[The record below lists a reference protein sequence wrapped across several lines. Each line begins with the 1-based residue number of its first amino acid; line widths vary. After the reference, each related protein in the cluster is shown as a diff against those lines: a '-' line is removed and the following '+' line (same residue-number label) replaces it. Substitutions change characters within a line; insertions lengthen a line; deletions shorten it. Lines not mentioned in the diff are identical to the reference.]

1 MLGSQCIGKTSRKTL
16 RENLN
21 LEDTERE
28 AAGQGLPT
36 KKPRRN
42 YSNPEYFEW
51 LMRGEDFVASVQV
64 NLNFN
69 QEMEMFSWSRC

>member
-1 MLGSQCIGKTSRKTL
+1 MLGSQCIGKTSRNKL

-21 LEDTERE
+21 LEETVRE

-42 YSNPEYFEW
+42 YSKPEYFER
-51 LMRGEDFVASVQV
+51 LMRGEDFVVSVQV
-64 NLNFN
+64 NLNFK
-69 QEMEMFSWSRC
+69 QEMEMFYWSRC

>member
-42 YSNPEYFEW
+42 YSKPEYFER

-64 NLNFN
+64 NLNFT